1 MALPTLATELQEILI
16 IARNKA
22 VELHQD
28 NINTEEILDAVIKH
42 DANNG
47 VAVLK
52 AANVNFGRIKKM
64 LKDKYEEVKH
74 TYHYNNP
81 TPALSF
87 HARICIEAAE
97 KMKSPIGAAEII
109 SAIYRDT
116 DTFASQVLRDAG
128 YFEAG
133 ERPKPLPSQTG
144 SRNTPTL
151 NAFSTDLTQEA
162 IEGKLDPVIGRTTEI
177 QRLVEILARKK
188 KNNPILIGEPG
199 VGKSAIAEGL
209 ALAIMNDNVPENLSG
224 SRLLSLNLSAIV
236 AGTMFRGQFEQRMQ
250 AIIKEL
256 KANRD
261 SVVVFIDEIHTLMG
275 SGGTEGTGDAA
286 QILKPALSRG
296 DIRCIGATTISEY
309 RKHIEKDGAL
319 ARRFQQIMVEPP
331 TSAETRELLTK
342 VKDVYEIFHGV
353 RYSDPSLDAIVYL
366 SNRYIS
372 DRNFPDKALDVMD
385 EAGVAVMMQKN
396 STVQEMDIQKVVS
409 KITGIPVTNLSQTE
423 RQKLKVI
430 DQDLERVVIDQKD
443 AILALSHAI
452 KRSRTNIKSEE
463 RPSSFLFLG
472 PTGVG
477 KTELARQLALY
488 LFGKED
494 SLLRFDMSEYS
505 EKHTVSGLIGAPPGF
520 VGYDEGGQLTE
531 KVRRKPYSVVLLD
544 EIEKAHP
551 DIFNTFL
558 QALDAGI
565 ITDAAGR
572 KVDFRNTIM
581 IFTSNIG
588 SNTLGK
594 RSLGF
599 SENTASQDQK
609 TLVTAALKNH
619 FKPEFLNRLDDI
631 IVFGS
636 LSKESIKKIL
646 KIYIQKMQSRF
657 MITFTEAAEEKIAAL
672 GYSPEYGARPLR
684 RVLEKQVETQ
694 MSDLLLDD
702 ENAKSF
708 LVDLVEDKIHVTV
721 QQGAQHAN

>member
-1 MALPTLATELQEILI
+1 MALPTLATEVQEILKL
-16 IARNKA
+16 ARAKA
-22 VELHQD
+22 VELHQND
-28 NINTEEILDAVIKH
+28 INSELILDAIIRH
-42 DANNG
+42 DSNSG
-47 VAVLK
+47 VSLLK
-52 AANVNFGRIKKM
+52 SVNVNFGKAKQI
-64 LKDKYEEVKH
+64 LKDRLDLLKH
-74 TYHYNNP
+74 QFHYNNP
-81 TPALSF
+81 TPALTYN
-87 HARICIEAAE
+87 ARRIMDYAE
-97 KMKSPIGAAEII
+97 TLRTPVTAVELI
-109 SAIYRDT
+109 SALYRNT
-116 DTFASQVLRDAG
+116 DSFASQILRDTG
-128 YFEAG
+128 FHEAG
-133 ERPKPLPSQTG
+133 ERAKPSPSQSG
-144 SRNTPTL
+144 SKNTPTL
-151 NAFSTDLTQEA
+151 NSFSTDLTQDA
-162 IEGKLDPVIGRTTEI
+162 ADGRLDPVIGRSVEI

-209 ALAIMNDNVPENLSG
+209 AIAIINDQVPESIAG
-224 SRLLSLNLSAIV
+224 CRVLSLNLSAVV

-256 KANRD
+256 KSNRD
-261 SVVVFIDEIHTLMG
+261 SVIVFIDEIHTLMG

-331 TSAETRELLTK
+331 TPAETRELLTK
-342 VKDVYEIFHGV
+342 VKDVYEIYHGV
-353 RYSDPSLDAIVYL
+353 QYSDPSMDAIVYL
-366 SNRYIS
+366 TNRYIS

-385 EAGVAVMMQKN
+385 EAGVSVKLVKN
-396 STVQEMDIQKVVS
+396 SIVYDVDIQKVVA
-409 KITGIPVTNLSQTE
+409 KVTGIPVTNLSQTE
-423 RQKLKVI
+423 RQKLKLI
-430 DQDLERVVIDQKD
+430 DQDLGKVVIDQQD
-443 AILALSHAI
+443 AILALSRAI

-505 EKHTVSGLIGAPPGF
+505 EKFNVSGLIGAPPGY

-558 QALDAGI
+558 QALDAGV

-588 SNTLGK
+588 SNTLNK

-599 SENTASQDQK
+599 SETTASEDQK
-609 TLVTAALKNH
+609 SLVTSALKNH

-631 IVFGS
+631 IVFSS
-636 LSKESIKKIL
+636 LGKESIKKIL
-646 KIYIQKMQSRF
+646 KIYINKMQSKF
-657 MITFTEAAEEKIAAL
+657 MISFTDAAENKIAEL
-672 GYSPEYGARPLR
+672 GYSLEYGARPLR

-702 ENAKSF
+702 ENAKNF
-708 LVDLVEDKIHVTV
+708 LVDLVDDKIIVTN
-721 QQGAQHAN
+721 QGVTNGN